1 MALTLAPAK
10 ETVAT
15 LQNQI
20 AEYCTNYEL
29 PVTLGHDEYMVKAQ
43 LLAAQFFLNV
53 CRNTNQ
59 NEKNTITFNL
69 EDKPGEENADPLKF
83 DLVQNSM
90 APSGQWFTRFPANMA
105 KAAAVVFV
113 SKYAICVTQCMLSA
127 LEYRFALDI
136 IGDEID
142 PKTLMLE
149 AFDEANKVV
158 KLTDDTPGCITMGEL
173 AAVTN
178 LHSSVFVNY
187 TIYTYL
193 FLRGLVVR
201 KYCYDKNNIVPKE
214 EPSKKDDNKKD
225 DISNVPSYVID

>member
-1 MALTLAPAK
+1 MALTLDSAK
-10 ETVAT
+10 DTVAT

-43 LLAAQFFLNV
+43 LLAAQFFLNF

-59 NEKNTITFNL
+59 NEKNTFTFNM

-83 DLVQNSM
+83 DLVQNSI

-105 KAAAVVFV
+105 KAAAVVLI
-113 SKYAICVTQCMLSA
+113 SKYAICVTHCMLSA
-127 LEYRFALDI
+127 LEYRFALGI
-136 IGDEID
+136 IDDEID

-149 AFDEANKVV
+149 ALDEANKVV
-158 KLTDDTPGCITMGEL
+158 KFNDDTPGCFTTGEV

-187 TIYTYL
+187 TFYTYL

-201 KYCYDKNNIVPKE
+201 KYRYDKYGIVPKE
-214 EPSKKDDNKKD
+214 EPSKKDDNKTD
-225 DISNVPSYVID
+225 GISNVPSYVID